1 MTIPNAQPTPP
12 GTSGG
17 GDDLEITF
25 VTEGHI
31 EDAARLRAEEVMR
44 DLATK
49 APRPVIFARVKLRE
63 EPARPIEDRYIA
75 QGTIDVSGTLLR
87 AQVSESNMIMA
98 INTLGNRLERRLR
111 DLRERRESANARP
124 PSTEEGSWRSGDLP
138 SARPGYFP
146 RPREEREIVRR
157 KTWAGDRISI
167 AEAVFDLHA
176 LDHRFFL
183 FTDEVDG
190 VDSIVYETDEG
201 GVRLRRLTGGR
212 PPEGERDD
220 LSIEIVESPAP
231 ELSTE
236 EARDRLDSTNAAFVF
251 YRDPETARGTALYR
265 RYDGHYGLI
274 EPHD

>member
-12 GTSGG
+12 DETDDT
-17 GDDLEITF
+17 DDLEITF
-25 VTEGHI
+25 VTEGHV
-31 EDAARLRAEEVMR
+31 EDAARVRAEEVMR

-63 EPARPIEDRYIA
+63 EPPRPLEDRYIA
-75 QGTIDVSGTLLR
+75 QATIDVSGTLLR
-87 AQVSESNMIMA
+87 AQVSESSMILA

-124 PSTEEGSWRSGDLP
+124 PSTEEGTWRSGDLP

-167 AEAVFDLHA
+167 AEALFDLHA

-190 VDSIVYETDEG
+190 VDSIVYETDDA
-201 GVRLRRLTGGR
+201 GVQLRRLTGDR
-212 PPEGERDD
+212 PPHDGRED
-220 LSIEIVESPAP
+220 LSIEVVESPAS
-231 ELSTE
+231 ELATE
-236 EARDRLDSTNAAFVF
+236 EAKDRLDSSNEPFVF
-251 YRDPETARGTALYR
+251 YKDAETGRGTALYR

-274 EPHD
+274 EPRE

>member
-1 MTIPNAQPTPP
+1 MKIPDAQPTPP
-12 GTSGG
+12 DDSGET
-17 GDDLEITF
+17 DDLEITLM
-25 VTEGHI
+25 TEGHV

-63 EPARPIEDRYIA
+63 EPPRPIEDRYIA

-87 AQVSESNMIMA
+87 AQVSESSMILA

-111 DLRERRESANARP
+111 DLRERRESANVRP
-124 PSTEEGSWRSGDLP
+124 PNTEEGSWRSGDLP

-146 RPREEREIVRR
+146 RPRHEREIVRR

-167 AEAVFDLHA
+167 AEALFDMHA

-190 VDSIVYETDEG
+190 VDSIVYETEQG
-201 GVRLRRLTGGR
+201 GVRLRRLNGDHPPDDGR
-212 PPEGERDD
+212 GD
-220 LSIEIVESPAP
+220 LSIEVVESPAP
-231 ELSTE
+231 ELSTD
-236 EARDRLDSTNAAFVF
+236 EARDRLDSTNDPFEF
-251 YRDPETARGTALYR
+251 YRDVGTGRGTALYR

-274 EPHD
+274 EPRE